1 MNLGLR
7 KRLYSTI
14 YKNILITFQEK
25 VAVIQ
30 LNRPKAL
37 NSLNSELMNELRNS
51 LLEIEMNNSLS
62 CVVLTGD
69 SKSFA
74 GKFLV

>member
-1 MNLGLR
+1 MDFGLR
-7 KRLYSTI
+7 RRLFTTGH
-14 YKNILITFQEK
+14 KNILTSIYDK

-37 NSLNSELMNELRNS
+37 NSLNSEIMIELRES
-51 LLEIEMNNSLS
+51 LSEIEKNTLLS

-74 GKFLV
+74 GMW